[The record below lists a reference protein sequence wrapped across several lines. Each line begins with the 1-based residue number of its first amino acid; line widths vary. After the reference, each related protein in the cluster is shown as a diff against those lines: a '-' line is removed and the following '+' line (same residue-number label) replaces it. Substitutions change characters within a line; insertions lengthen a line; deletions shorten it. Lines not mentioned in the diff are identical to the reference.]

1 VNDILKAVVLG
12 AVQGLTEFLPISSS
26 AHLILVPWA
35 FGWRPFGL
43 AFDIALHMGTL
54 TAVIVYFFRDLWA
67 MFTGVL
73 RSWRRLLRLQ
83 APADQEGR
91 LGLYIVAGSI
101 PAAVVG
107 LLISD
112 TIDNRFHA
120 GDVSNRAIALIAV
133 LLIGFGL
140 LLGLADRYGRRPQQ
154 REIEQL
160 GLADAL
166 FVGCAQVLALMPGV
180 SRSGST
186 ITASLFRG
194 MSRRTAAR
202 FSFLLGVPVILGAG
216 LKDAADLAREGIP
229 HGERGVFLAGVLS
242 AMLVGYAAVAGLMRY
257 LQRRTTDVFVIYR
270 VALGLSV
277 LALVAAGF
285 RG

>member
-1 VNDILKAVVLG
+1 MSDIFKAIVLG
-12 AVQGLTEFLPISSS
+12 VVQGLTEFLPISSS
-26 AHLILVPWA
+26 AHLILVPWL

-54 TAVIVYFFRDLWA
+54 TAVIVYFFSDLWG
-67 MFTGVL
+67 MFIGVL

-83 APADQEGR
+83 APTDPHGR

-107 LLISD
+107 LLISN
-112 TIDNRFHA
+112 TIDDRFHA
-120 GDVSNRAIALIAV
+120 GDISNRAIALIAV
-133 LLIGFGL
+133 LLLGFGL
-140 LLGLADRYGRRPQQ
+140 LLGWADRRARRPGQ
-154 REIEQL
+154 REIEQV

-186 ITASLFRG
+186 ITASLLRG

-216 LKDAADLAREGIP
+216 LKDAADLARDGIP
-229 HGERGVFLAGVLS
+229 HGERGVFIAGVLS
-242 AMLVGYAAVAGLMRY
+242 ALIVGYAAVAGLMRY
-257 LQRRTTDVFVIYR
+257 LQRRTTDVFVVYR
-270 VALGLSV
+270 VALGLSL

>member
-1 VNDILKAVVLG
+1 VNDILKAIVLG
-12 AVQGLTEFLPISSS
+12 TAQGLTEFLPISSS

-35 FGWRPFGL
+35 FGWQPFGL

-54 TAVIVYFFRDLWA
+54 VAVIVYFFRDLWA
-67 MFTGVL
+67 MLTGVL
-73 RSWRRLLRLQ
+73 RSWRRLLHFQ
-83 APADQEGR
+83 APTDPEGR
-91 LGLYIVAGSI
+91 LGLYIAAGSI

-107 LLISD
+107 LLLSN
-112 TIDNRFHA
+112 TIDDHFHA

-133 LLIGFGL
+133 LLLGFGL
-140 LLGLADRYGRRPQQ
+140 LLGLADRYARRPNQ

-160 GLADAL
+160 GLRDAL

-216 LKDAADLAREGIP
+216 LKDAADLARDGIP

-242 AMLVGYAAVAGLMRY
+242 ALIVGYATVAGLMRY
-257 LQRRTTDVFVIYR
+257 LQRRSTDVFVVYR
-270 VALGLSV
+270 VALGLSL
-277 LALVAAGF
+277 LALVAVGF